1 MENTPRSGNHDRFT
15 PARALLLDHLLDHR
29 VRRRHADLGCDILV
43 ELSRPP
49 ATLAHVYFEDEPGRF
64 CQAALLSAGMSA
76 LPPKADIGHFARHVR
91 FVPKADNNRSFNH
104 FGAQEYA
111 VSPA

>member
-1 MENTPRSGNHDRFT
+1 MNRDGF
-15 PARALLLDHLLDHR
+15 
-29 VRRRHADLGCDILV
+29 VRR
-43 ELSRPP
+43 
-49 ATLAHVYFEDEPGRF
+49 
-64 CQAALLSAGMSA
+64 ALLSAGMSA